1 MVVRPGSSSRVRV
14 GKVSLSRRSVNVVR
28 PAVVDDPDR
37 ILLAS
42 ASSVGA
48 HLRETVSDAQL
59 SDGRL
64 GRSIEA
70 GGRHRQ
76 QLVPRIL

>member
-1 MVVRPGSSSRVRV
+1 M

-37 ILLAS
+37 IRLAS
-42 ASSVGA
+42 ASSVGV

-59 SDGRL
+59 SDCRL

-76 QLVPRIL
+76 QWGYAGCIVYWLKGSEL